1 MESVVLIPPA
11 PLKKNNGL
19 PSQGFC
25 NRYCDSLENVLFL
38 QAKQKHKM
46 MTAVQINA
54 ELFRTMSEIADDE
67 GLMMKLLKYAKKLA
81 ATKEDETLVSKEE
94 FMASLDRGE
103 EEYKQ
108 GQCVRLLPGE
118 SVSDMLRRSG
128 Y

>member
-1 MESVVLIPPA
+1 LFHKCGGKDNDFVVASGSFWKL
-11 PLKKNNGL
+11 L
-19 PSQGFC
+19 
-25 NRYCDSLENVLFL
+25 LFL

-103 EEYKQ
+103 EEYRQ
-108 GQCVRLLPGE
+108 GKCHTMLPNE
-118 SVSDMLRRSG
+118 SLDEFLKRIG
-128 Y
+128 